1 MRSLA
6 ILTRCPDQRSCA
18 RLMCWSMPVCA
29 QHCRTSVFCIMSCHL
44 MLAMRLKQRMWNW
57 SSLRMCRRYGVHASH
72 PYSSVGSTTA
82 QYTLILVTSRTPRSL
97 QRRLVSLPNDPLAL
111 PIRAEI
117 SSSINAFYD
126 IVLPKYV
133 NLSVTFSGLLSIV
146 MVGAV

>member
-1 MRSLA
+1 MRSSA

-18 RLMCWSMPVCA
+18 RLMCCSMPVCA
-29 QHCRTSVFCIMSCHL
+29 QRCRTSVFGIMSCHL

-97 QRRLVSLPNDPLAL
+97 QSRLVSLPNDPLAL
-111 PIRAEI
+111 QIRPD
-117 SSSINAFYD
+117 S
-126 IVLPKYV
+126 
-133 NLSVTFSGLLSIV
+133 LSVYVRKLNVAIFFAIILQNTF
-146 MVGAV
+146 